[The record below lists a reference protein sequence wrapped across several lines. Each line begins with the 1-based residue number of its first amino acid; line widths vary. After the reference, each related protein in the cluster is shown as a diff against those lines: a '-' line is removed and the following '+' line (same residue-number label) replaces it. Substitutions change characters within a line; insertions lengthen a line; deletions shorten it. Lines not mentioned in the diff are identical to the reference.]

1 MKSSLLQS
9 MNQGNS
15 SIKIIVCVPYVRT
28 FIVLVRKNQK
38 INIIKEA
45 FPNIDPNN
53 NIIYWFEGS
62 QLSPNLTFEE
72 TGIREYSAIIVTV
85 QTDNISFNRHF
96 IKISKCGNIK
106 KVLNIMIKNE
116 NKENK
121 IPDQQIIQKKF
132 NFEREKKKYFFIQD
146 LKQLLNQFDFSKNN
160 NNNKNSNFENIHTSI
175 NTNPIPV

>member
-9 MNQGNS
+9 MNQENS

-28 FIVLVRKNQK
+28 FVVLVRKNQK

-45 FPNIDPNN
+45 FPNIDHNN
-53 NIIYWFEGS
+53 NLIYWYEGS
-62 QLSPNLTFEE
+62 QLSPSSTFEE
-72 TGIREYSAIIVTV
+72 TSIREYSAIIVTV

-96 IKISKCGNIK
+96 MKISKYGNIK
-106 KVLNIMIKNE
+106 KVLNKMIKND

-121 IPDQQIIQKKF
+121 NPDQQIIPKKY
-132 NFEREKKKYFFIQD
+132 NFERDKKKYFFIQD

-160 NNNKNSNFENIHTSI
+160 NNSNFENIHTSI